1 MVCLVP
7 VTGLSWMIAT
17 WSPRPA
23 ATWRSTAFQ
32 QVLTSPSANHS

>member
-1 MVCLVP
+1 MTTLES
-7 VTGLSWMIAT
+7 VTGLSWMIAA

-32 QVLTSPSANHS
+32 QVLREAPLNQR